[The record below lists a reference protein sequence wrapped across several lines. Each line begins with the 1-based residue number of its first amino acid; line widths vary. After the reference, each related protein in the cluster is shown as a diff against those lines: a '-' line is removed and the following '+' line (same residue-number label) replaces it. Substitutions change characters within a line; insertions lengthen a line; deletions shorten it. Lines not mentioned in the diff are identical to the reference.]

1 MAQIWKGEYMNSNA
15 LLRELAIVIGE
26 MDTET
31 RDKILRRLEERNELL
46 YINFD
51 ILMVHLANAGKIK
64 TDI

>member
-1 MAQIWKGEYMNSNA
+1 MNSNA
-15 LLRELAIVIGE
+15 LLRELAIIIGE
-26 MDTET
+26 MDEES
-31 RDKILRRLEERNELL
+31 REKILRRLEERNELL

>member
-1 MAQIWKGEYMNSNA
+1 MNSNA

-26 MDTET
+26 LDTET

>member
-1 MAQIWKGEYMNSNA
+1 MNSNA

-26 MDTET
+26 LDTET
-31 RDKILRRLEERNELL
+31 REKILRRLEERNELL

>member
-1 MAQIWKGEYMNSNA
+1 MNTNA

-26 MDTET
+26 LDTET

>member
-1 MAQIWKGEYMNSNA
+1 MNSNA

-26 MDTET
+26 LDTET
-31 RDKILRRLEERNELL
+31 RERILRRLEERNELL

>member
-1 MAQIWKGEYMNSNA
+1 MGKENFMNTNA
-15 LLRELAIVIGE
+15 LLRELAIIIGE
-26 MDTET
+26 MDEES
-31 RDKILRRLEERNELL
+31 REKILRRLEERNELL

>member
-1 MAQIWKGEYMNSNA
+1 MNSNA

-26 MDTET
+26 MDEES
-31 RDKILRRLEERNELL
+31 REKILRRLEERDELL

-51 ILMVHLANAGKIK
+51 ILMVNLANAGKIK

>member
-1 MAQIWKGEYMNSNA
+1 MNSNA
-15 LLRELAIVIGE
+15 LLRELAIIIGE
-26 MDTET
+26 LDTET
-31 RDKILRRLEERNELL
+31 REKILRRLEERNELL